1 MSLLSRARSGIASVA
16 VRWEAADGHNRG
28 GFSRPMKQLRTFPVL
43 QTRDIITLTVQFMTE
58 LPSGLYE
65 QVVRHPWDDTLMLD

>member
-1 MSLLSRARSGIASVA
+1 
-16 VRWEAADGHNRG
+16 
-28 GFSRPMKQLRTFPVL
+28 MKQLRTFPVL